1 MQMEIEALLASGC
14 DLTVKELLTVKSD
27 RSEEKR
33 KLVKEIIEEGEFNM
47 SLDDENGG
55 GQTKKVVAGI
65 LNFLKE

>member
-1 MQMEIEALLASGC
+1 
-14 DLTVKELLTVKSD
+14 VKSD